1 VSTKRSLHSHF
12 FLSPLSNNQE
22 VSAFGENGSG
32 DDSDNWIIECNN
44 EFWRR
49 DSEIRV
55 KHQAT
60 GKYLHMTGDTFG
72 RPINGQFEVSGIA
85 YSNSKNLWKANE
97 GIFIKPSL
105 SEF

>member
-1 VSTKRSLHSHF
+1 LHSHL

-22 VSAFGENGSG
+22 VSAFGENGES
-32 DDSDNWIIECNN
+32 DDSDNWIIECDRDL
-44 EFWRR
+44 WRR
-49 DSEIRV
+49 DDAVRV

-60 GKYLHMTGDTFG
+60 GKYLHVTGDTFG
-72 RPINGQFEVSGIA
+72 RPINGQFEVSA
-85 YSNSKNLWKANE
+85 ASYANSRNLWKVNE